1 MVQEPDIIP
10 LVTTYQYSN
19 VLKYVML
26 MRTVSPLIP
35 TQLVDVMVIHRIQH
49 LDLKEAT
56 TVVHGS
62 AISQYQFQ
70 QVVIHPM

>member
-1 MVQEPDIIP
+1 MVQVPDTIP
-10 LVTTYQYSN
+10 LVTTYQSNN
-19 VLKYVML
+19 VLKYVIL

-35 TQLVDVMVIHRIQH
+35 TQQVDVMAIHRIQH

-56 TVVHGS
+56 TVAHGN
-62 AISQYQFQ
+62 AISQLQFQ